1 MNLSKDKFN
10 FVITMSILFAIIVIT
25 CISSVNAFGNRDY
38 LHRWMFSP
46 YDVKHHQKYLTIV
59 MHQLIHADY
68 LHLIFNM
75 LSLYFLGSIL
85 ESQWIME
92 SGRVTGE
99 VHFLMLYIFG
109 GVFATILPYMRNQ
122 DNPNYRSL
130 GASGAVSAVIFASIV
145 WNPTMELMIIFLPIP
160 IPAYLFGPIYLA
172 FEYWAD
178 KKNTSGI
185 AHDAHIGGALFGII
199 FALFINI
206 DKGKQFLDLLF

>member
-1 MNLSKDKFN
+1 
-10 FVITMSILFAIIVIT
+10 
-25 CISSVNAFGNRDY
+25 
-38 LHRWMFSP
+38 MFSP

-68 LHLIFNM
+68 LHLTFNM

-85 ESQWIME
+85 ESQWMME

-99 VHFLMLYIFG
+99 IHFLMLYVFG

-145 WNPTMELMIIFLPIP
+145 WNPTIELMIIFLPIP

-178 KKNTSGI
+178 KKNTTGI